1 MAVYR
6 RSPGGTTGTCV
17 TNLKWPLGGLSN
29 LFIFISGWLH
39 IWTPYSLCKQV
50 FWKISNKQICVTPW
64 ECLRIMQNLSQKTH
78 ARHSHQVLKKH
89 YAQFLEAAPMA
100 KRLRALFLNHSII
113 SPLCL
118 LWVRAPLW
126 PHVRQALLLAGVSG
140 VFSRG
145 SSPHLHVLIG
155 PSHMS

>member
-1 MAVYR
+1 
-6 RSPGGTTGTCV
+6 
-17 TNLKWPLGGLSN
+17 
-29 LFIFISGWLH
+29 
-39 IWTPYSLCKQV
+39 
-50 FWKISNKQICVTPW
+50 
-64 ECLRIMQNLSQKTH
+64 
-78 ARHSHQVLKKH
+78 
-89 YAQFLEAAPMA
+89 MA

-126 PHVRQALLLAGVSG
+126 PHVRQALLLAVSG

-155 PSHMS
+155 PSQNAASHLELFYLPMSHKKDARLTTNQTQSSQSKRSPDNIS